1 MRPLLRL
8 RAHPRQKEKQARAY
22 PPTSPAPQGAVSAA
36 PVPLCPPPRPEP
48 GLAAVLAGKPGLG
61 RNGPLYASRGGESR
75 SPAGV
80 QPAAGRHFLALR
92 GDPPG
97 PRPSAWGRV
106 SPASSPRATRRK
118 GGGSW
123 APHSRSPWRNA
134 QRYHHPR
141 PVPRQ
146 RGRRPYLRRGP
157 QHGASLPLPAPRRAA
172 PPSPLGE
179 RSSGRAGLLGG
190 GVRGFALAPGSLRA
204 LAPATRLRARLLPL
218 VGGSCP
224 RVEEPRPVVR

>member
-172 PPSPLGE
+172 PPSPLSE

-190 GVRGFALAPGSLRA
+190 GGEGFRAGPRLPASPGTGHSPQSP
-204 LAPATRLRARLLPL
+204 LAPASGRELPP
-218 VGGSCP
+218 G
-224 RVEEPRPVVR
+224 